1 MRSVSC
7 ALVELRRK
15 KSKYIILFIIF
26 TILFTALLSGKILCD
41 SVFQMREKV
50 LMRIGACLEIR
61 GQDEEGKLLEI
72 PNEWKTEIGNMQY
85 VEGMNQHFSDYVFL
99 KNAENVKIY
108 TGANPDEQ
116 TSKNISGLDEN
127 MVVLDANL
135 NCKWI
140 DGIRKKDMVLL
151 DGEYPSEEKKGIL
164 IEQHLAEKNS
174 IDIGD
179 EMELRSK
186 EGKEAKALVVGIYKT
201 KGVFKITEDNF
212 AGKGVFAWS
221 PYNRIYSNLEFG
233 SELLKKEKNNLPL
246 HVYVKNLEL
255 RTYVMKNI
263 EQILKEKKE
272 YTVSD
277 ETKESYNDSEES
289 YQIEVIENYARM
301 IMLYSLLIGLVLL
314 SLVLNLYLQYYYK
327 DAGILIAM
335 GAGRW
340 RIIGQF
346 LIAMGIVILMAGAA
360 SIGVTSALI
369 KKIVDLLMEKVTFSL
384 SIIASFEDD
393 LSDPIPFTV
402 VYPGKN
408 TYFIC
413 GLTVV
418 LFWGASCIPL
428 LLKMIRF
435 CPRSLWGKD
444 ER

>member
-1 MRSVSC
+1 M
-7 ALVELRRK
+7 AELKFDKTGR
-15 KSKYIILFIIF
+15 L
-26 TILFTALLSGKILCD
+26 LFTK
-41 SVFQMREKV
+41 
-50 LMRIGACLEIR
+50 
-61 GQDEEGKLLEI
+61 
-72 PNEWKTEIGNMQY
+72 
-85 VEGMNQHFSDYVFL
+85 
-99 KNAENVKIY
+99 
-108 TGANPDEQ
+108 
-116 TSKNISGLDEN
+116 
-127 MVVLDANL
+127 
-135 NCKWI
+135 
-140 DGIRKKDMVLL
+140 
-151 DGEYPSEEKKGIL
+151 
-164 IEQHLAEKNS
+164 
-174 IDIGD
+174 
-179 EMELRSK
+179 EM
-186 EGKEAKALVVGIYKT
+186 
-201 KGVFKITEDNF
+201 
-212 AGKGVFAWS
+212 
-221 PYNRIYSNLEFG
+221 
-233 SELLKKEKNNLPL
+233 
-246 HVYVKNLEL
+246 
-255 RTYVMKNI
+255 
-263 EQILKEKKE
+263 KKE
-272 YTVSD
+272 YTVLD

-301 IMLYSLLIGLVLL
+301 IMLYSLLIGLVIL

-360 SIGVTSALI
+360 SIGFTSALI

-384 SIIASFEDD
+384 SIIASFEDG